1 MLDDLEALTRE
12 TEALELAHKETWA
25 LVVTEADHQEMV
37 AERDLG
43 REEVKL
49 MEEQVRLRAQ
59 GLEKMIGVAKEVEQ
73 AVE

>member
-1 MLDDLEALTRE
+1 ML
-12 TEALELAHKETWA
+12 
-25 LVVTEADHQEMV
+25 

-49 MEEQVRLRAQ
+49 MDEQVRLRAQ
-59 GLEKMIGVAKEVEQ
+59 GLEKMTGVAKEVEQ

>member
-1 MLDDLEALTRE
+1 M
-12 TEALELAHKETWA
+12 TESE
-25 LVVTEADHQEMV
+25 HQEML

-59 GLEKMIGVAKEVEQ
+59 GLEKMAAVAKEVEQ